1 MEDLFDDGL
10 LRALLRMVLGLL
22 RVLLFIG
29 WDLLFEQVG
38 WFVGWLFYRGISFG
52 RFPEQQLSEQDRAS
66 TGTAILV
73 EFTGLGLLALAIYGL
88 SQVLAAGGA

>member
-22 RVLLFIG
+22 RALLFIG

-38 WFVGWLFYRGISFG
+38 WFVGWFFYRVISFG

-88 SQVLAAGGA
+88 SQMLGVGGP

>member
-38 WFVGWLFYRGISFG
+38 WFVGWLFYQGISW
-52 RFPEQQLSEQDRAS
+52 PLS
-66 TGTAILV
+66 
-73 EFTGLGLLALAIYGL
+73 
-88 SQVLAAGGA
+88 